1 MSRFTTAL
9 TGRVALHHT
18 RTIRDE
24 ARHGTCT
31 PRIVG
36 AAL

>member
-9 TGRVALHHT
+9 TGPVALHRT